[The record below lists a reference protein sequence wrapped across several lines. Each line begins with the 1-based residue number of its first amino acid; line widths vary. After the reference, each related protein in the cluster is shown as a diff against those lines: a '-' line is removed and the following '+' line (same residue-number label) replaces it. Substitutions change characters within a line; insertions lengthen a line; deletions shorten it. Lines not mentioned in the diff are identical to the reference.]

1 MKRTVTRD
9 PFFDRQPDLS
19 FIEDLK
25 QPLHATA
32 PAYYGQRTATG
43 NEFNANGLYIAEK
56 YPEDPDGLLDTVYA
70 DLDRFFKVY
79 GIGGSRYPIH
89 IVKGET
95 QKFEAYVIEMTA
107 EGITVTAND
116 TEGVRRALIFIEDEL
131 RRREGAFLEPCT
143 ISRAPHIR
151 SRITRCFFSPI
162 NRPPKYG
169 DELSDEID
177 YYPEE
182 YLKRLMHDGANGVW
196 IYTRFSDI
204 LPSSYIDENGKGFEK
219 RIAKLNAVIEKCR
232 RYGIGVYVF
241 AIEPVAFTPEAAK
254 KYPGMCGVP
263 HYDRVTFCA
272 NSDMGKAYCLEA
284 GEQLMK
290 LAPKLAG
297 FISITYGERTTSC
310 SSAADFT
317 ACPRCGKKHH
327 GEVVADAVEAL
338 RAGIRTV
345 NPACETISW
354 TYGARARMMHA
365 ADWHEDI
372 RDYVRCAPDDVM
384 LMQNF
389 DDMGYEEQLGE
400 CRQGEDYWLSYIG
413 PSELFRYTAEQAKRF
428 GKHMFAKM
436 QVCCSHEIASVP
448 YVPVPGILFKKY
460 QAAHALGVEGVMQCW
475 YFGNYPSL
483 MSKAAGELAFETFS
497 SETDFLTRL
506 AGIYWGRSKAPT
518 VVKAWQTFE
527 EAYRNYPLNIMFS
540 YYGPAHDGVVWKL
553 ALKPK
558 NFSLAR
564 TWQGLDPVDGDRIGE
579 ALLNGHTLEEALT
592 LVDRMCRDWA
602 DGTKLLHTLSA
613 ENEDE
618 LEQQSAAEA
627 IRLLF
632 DSAHNILLF
641 YHLREKLGYRQG
653 DPQALLSRMRSIV
666 QCEMEN
672 SRAMI
677 SLCQKDGRL
686 GYHSEAEGYKFF
698 PAKLR
703 DRIQQLQTLLETEF
717 VEVAE
722 RIALGRIPLEYYDGV
737 DDTDGVKQYVMGE
750 DLSTAPW
757 ESIDDTSR
765 SCFRMAYDDKH
776 IYIELMSDEKVS
788 FTLAPEFR
796 LLHPDA
802 VMHIHHDG
810 TLKLGDDAFLYNS
823 LFCARE
829 TREYAKYRR
838 IHSFESTG
846 THLLLTL
853 CANEIGMDCIRPF
866 KLKIRVGNVSWC
878 HEEDPTHTLGKSEI
892 SPNEFGWILPSEKDR
907 LQMAAK
913 KV

>member
-9 PFFDRQPDLS
+9 PFFDKQPEMKFVD
-19 FIEDLK
+19 DLK
-25 QPLHATA
+25 RPLHTKA
-32 PAYYGQRTATG
+32 PAYYGTRAAKSS
-43 NEFNANGLYIAEK
+43 EFDAGRIYIAQK
-56 YPEDPDGLLDTVYA
+56 YPDDPDGLLDTVYQ
-70 DLDRFFKVY
+70 DLDLFFKVY
-79 GIGGSRYPIH
+79 GIGGNRYPIR
-89 IVKGET
+89 ITKGET
-95 QKFEAYVIEMTA
+95 EKFEAYSIDITA
-107 EGITVTAND
+107 DGITVTAND
-116 TEGVRRALIFIEDEL
+116 TEGVRRALIYIEDEL
-131 RRREGAFLEPCT
+131 RRREAAFLEPCT
-143 ISRAPHIR
+143 IYRTPHIR

-182 YLKRLMHDGANGVW
+182 YLNRLMHDGANGVW

-204 LPSSYIDENGKGFEK
+204 LPSSYITENGKGYEK
-219 RIAKLNAVIEKCR
+219 RIEKLNRVIEKCR

-241 AIEPVAFTPEAAK
+241 AIEPVAFTPEDAEK
-254 KYPGMCGVP
+254 HPEMSGVP
-263 HYDRVTFCA
+263 YYDRVTFCA

-317 ACPRCGKKHH
+317 ACPHCGKKHH

-338 RAGIRTV
+338 RSGIRKI

-354 TYGARARMMHA
+354 TYGARARMIHT

-400 CRQGEDYWLSYIG
+400 LRQGEDYWLSYIG
-413 PSELFRYTAEQAKRF
+413 PSELFRYTAEQAKNYN
-428 GKHMFAKM
+428 KHMFAKM

-448 YVPVPGILFKKY
+448 YIPVPGILYKKY

-483 MSKAAGELAFETFS
+483 MSKAAGELAFEDFH
-497 SETDFLTRL
+497 SETDFLHRL
-506 AGIYWGRSKAPT
+506 AGIYWGETKATT
-518 VVKAWQTFE
+518 VINAWKMFE

-540 YYGPAHDGVVWKL
+540 YYGPAHDSVVWKL

-564 TWQGLDPVDGDRIGE
+564 TWQGIDPIDGDRIGE
-579 ALLNGHTLEEALT
+579 ALLNGHTLEEALI
-592 LVDRMCRDWA
+592 LVDRMSQRWN
-602 DGTKLLHTLSA
+602 DGTKLLQSLLSNSEA
-613 ENEDE
+613 ET
-618 LEQQSAAEA
+618 EQQSVAEA

-632 DSAHNILLF
+632 ASAHNILLF
-641 YHLREKLGYRQG
+641 YHLREKLGYGQG
-653 DPQALLSRMRSIV
+653 DPQELLPRMRTLVCHEI
-666 QCEMEN
+666 EN
-672 SRAMI
+672 SLAMI
-677 SLCQKDGRL
+677 PLCEKDGRL

-796 LLHPDA
+796 ILHPDA
-802 VMHIHHDG
+802 VMHIQPDG
-810 TLKLGDDAFLYNS
+810 TRKLGDDAFMYNS
-823 LFCARE
+823 LFGERQK
-829 TREYAKYRR
+829 REYAKY
-838 IHSFESTG
+838 SQLLSLENSG
-846 THLLLTL
+846 THHLLTL
-853 CANEIGMDCIRPF
+853 STDAIGMDTIRPF
-866 KLKIRVGNVSWC
+866 KLKIKAGNISWC
-878 HEEDPTHTLGKSEI
+878 CEDAPTYTLGKSEV
-892 SPNEFGWILPSEKDR
+892 SPNEFGWILPH
-907 LQMAAK
+907 
-913 KV
+913 